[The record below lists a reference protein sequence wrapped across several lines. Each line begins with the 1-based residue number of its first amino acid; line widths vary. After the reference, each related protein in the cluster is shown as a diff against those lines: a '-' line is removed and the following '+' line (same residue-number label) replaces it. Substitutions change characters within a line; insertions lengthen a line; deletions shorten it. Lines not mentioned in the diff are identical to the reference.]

1 VLTRPLD
8 LLAPPLCW
16 ACRAPAAR
24 GSALCRG
31 CRASLRFLGEHVEFL
46 PHSGR
51 NSTSAVPGH
60 ADRAARAAP
69 LVPAEATAP
78 PVCAAVAYEGA
89 ARELVKAL
97 KFHGATAVA
106 DEMAALLIANAPR
119 GLLAGSPTAGGAGPA
134 AGGAGSSEGAGSSAE
149 GAGPSAAALV
159 PVPLHPARERARG
172 FNQAERLA
180 AAVAVR
186 TGLPL
191 SDCLVRAGP
200 ATRQVGRN
208 RSARLRGPPGS
219 IRATGPAPATAVL
232 IDDVVTT
239 GATLAACAAALRAAG
254 SADVVGLVFA
264 RTTGR

>member
-1 VLTRPLD
+1 VLTRLLD

-16 ACRAPAAR
+16 ACRAPAAP

-31 CRASLRFLGEHVEFL
+31 CRASLRFLGRHVEFL

-51 NSTSAVPGH
+51 NSTGP
-60 ADRAARAAP
+60 AREDSEPAP
-69 LVPAEATAP
+69 RLPALAPARSLAP
-78 PVCAAVAYEGA
+78 PVWAAVAYDGA

-106 DEMAALLIANAPR
+106 HEMAALLIANAPR
-119 GLLAGSPTAGGAGPA
+119 ALLAGS
-134 AGGAGSSEGAGSSAE
+134 
-149 GAGPSAAALV
+149 LV

-180 AAVAVR
+180 AAVAAR

-219 IRATGPAPATAVL
+219 IEATGPAPAKAVL

-254 SADVVGLVFA
+254 SGDVVGLAFA
-264 RTTGR
+264 RTAGR